1 MSQNNIKPSEISDV
15 LLKQL
20 ESADL
25 SVKLEEVGT
34 VLQVSDGVARIF
46 GLTNAESGDLLEFD
60 SGVMGV
66 VMNLEV
72 DNVGAVLLGPTDEV
86 KEGMTVKRT
95 GRIASI
101 PVGEKML
108 GRVVNPLGVPIDGL
122 GEITGENWK
131 CLLSARLLELFSVSR
146 SMNHCRPVSRLST
159 R

>member
-15 LLKQL
+15 LLRQL

-34 VLQVSDGVARIF
+34 VLQVSDGVARIY
-46 GLTNAESGDLLEFD
+46 GLTNAESGELLEFD

-122 GEITGENWK
+122 GEITGEK
-131 CLLSARLLELFSVSR
+131 LEMPLER
-146 SMNHCRPVSRLST
+146 KAP
-159 R
+159 